1 MTGLEGFGVVAGMV
15 GFAEVVKMVLEKLLS
30 KKKEHIS
37 NSKDEFELMKQRLE
51 LAENEIDRGQR
62 ESFANTRRISK
73 LYTFLADLTLMT
85 CSKQTCPMRDIIAI
99 DFAAIENDIEKEYK
113 ETVENNKDDG
123 K

>member
-15 GFAEVVKMVLEKLLS
+15 GLAEVVKIVLEKLLS
-30 KKKEHIS
+30 RKKETIS
-37 NSKDEFELMKQRLE
+37 NAHDEFQLLKDRLA
-51 LAENEIDRGQR
+51 LAEKEIDKSQR
-62 ESFANTRRISK
+62 ESFANTRRISR

-85 CSKQTCPMRDIIAI
+85 CSKQKCPMRDIISI

-113 ETVENNKDDG
+113 EVVENGSDDG

>member
-37 NSKDEFELMKQRLE
+37 NSKDEFELLKQRLK

-85 CSKQTCPMRDIIAI
+85 CSKQKCPMRDIIAI
-99 DFAAIENDIEKEYK
+99 DFAAIENDIEKEFK
-113 ETVENNKDDG
+113 ETVQNNNDDG

>member
-15 GFAEVVKMVLEKLLS
+15 GLAEVVKIVLEKLLS

-37 NSKDEFELMKQRLE
+37 NSKDEFELLKQRLE
-51 LAENEIDRGQR
+51 LAEREIDKGQR

-85 CSKQTCPMRDIIAI
+85 CSKQKCPMRDIIAI
-99 DFAAIENDIEKEYK
+99 DFAAIEHDIEKEYR
-113 ETVENNKDDG
+113 ETVENSNDDG